1 MFIVASLPVADM
13 AFQRCRETS
22 RMATFLSATVP
33 STKHKTSNISAAVPK
48 SIYSVI
54 GAKKFS
60 LCTDPRNRVETIDV
74 SVHTADDVLSR
85 GMIKLSVRMQHRVG
99 YNSIVAG
106 GGQRHGYVSEYSST
120 RLARLDDTSL
130 QNLIPKLGPESTCW
144 PCPAHLDTLA
154 RSRARD

>member
-1 MFIVASLPVADM
+1 MTDDTRLQRCHRDSGVLSNEQQEHDQTIDPTLTCTASDKLCHWTHDSSIAGSLPP
-13 AFQRCRETS
+13 
-22 RMATFLSATVP
+22 P
-33 STKHKTSNISAAVPK
+33 SDTSNLSAAVPK

-74 SVHTADDVLSR
+74 SVHTADDVCSR

-106 GGQRHGYVSEYSST
+106 GGQRHG
-120 RLARLDDTSL
+120 
-130 QNLIPKLGPESTCW
+130 
-144 PCPAHLDTLA
+144 
-154 RSRARD
+154 